1 MGKIID
7 HMLCGCI
14 CYFTYFPLNI
24 NASKKV
30 KNVKFVKECLW
41 DVKEKYF
48 TLSRKC
54 LLCTTIKTNVECISH
69 SPCSLHCRILLAS
82 DRPKFFSLIIKT
94 LSFHSNLRSINKE
107 ELSCMWKYIFS
118 IFVLLLIIRNSLI
131 SFHHFRLSS
140 IQ

>member
-1 MGKIID
+1 MDDMGKIID

-14 CYFTYFPLNI
+14 CYFTYFPFNI

-54 LLCTTIKTNVECISH
+54 LLCTTIKTNVECISY
-69 SPCSLHCRILLAS
+69 SPY
-82 DRPKFFSLIIKT
+82 
-94 LSFHSNLRSINKE
+94 SFNITYSQLKNDP
-107 ELSCMWKYIFS
+107 
-118 IFVLLLIIRNSLI
+118 NSFL
-131 SFHHFRLSS
+131 
-140 IQ
+140 